1 MRDGKVLAWGLDN
14 HGQLGV
20 EAQQRDPNSSQWVFP
35 ARPVLSDFGGGKI
48 RKISAASQHTLFLTN
63 QGRIFSCGC
72 AHYGR
77 LGIAEQEGKTALLVP
92 MEISE
97 PRDNQSGSRIKHRF
111 VDIAVGQL
119 HSAAVTYAGKLFAWG
134 CGDDLQL
141 GSGEEKDEYVPVE
154 VIGRQLIGIFFLF
167 SELCLFV
174 KTCICTQKK
183 KIEELM

>member
-1 MRDGKVLAWGLDN
+1 MGDGKVLAWGLDN

-20 EAQQRDPNSSQWVFP
+20 EAQQRDPNMSQWIYP
-35 ARPVLSDFGGGKI
+35 PRPVLSDCGGGKI

-77 LGIAEQEGKTALLVP
+77 LGIAEQEGKTALLGP
-92 MEISE
+92 MEVSE
-97 PRDNQSGSRIKHRF
+97 PKGSSGSRIKHRF

-119 HSAAVTYAGKLFAWG
+119 HSAAVTKEGKVFAWG

-141 GSGEEKDEYVPVE
+141 GTGEEKDEYVPVE
-154 VIGRQLIGIFFLF
+154 MIGQQLIG
-167 SELCLFV
+167 EL
-174 KTCICTQKK
+174 
-183 KIEELM
+183 E